1 MKHLVILCMLASL
14 LCSCGD
20 IGGTAPGPDM
30 DTIVD
35 EDWGDTV
42 PRDAESGD
50 LGDVDD
56 VVLDEADI
64 CTIEWTAVACTDHS
78 QCDDNVFCNG
88 EERCGKYEYGY
99 VCYRSTCHKPC
110 EAAPGEDPACHPC
123 VCIEDQQML
132 AYPLKDSDGDGY
144 VDMACAGDDCDDSD
158 KNAHP
163 GMADLCDSLDNN
175 CNALVD
181 EDGWKQPDGLEVANP
196 VSSAAAASSHHAIV
210 SLDDTWQAAWL
221 EDDGESFTIRFA
233 GIAYDVDE
241 EEVTVESRDLW
252 VVSGSDADDIT
263 ISDLSIIGSAGSYYV
278 AWVESAPDGDSVRIK
293 RHDTD
298 PAIPPGTLFESDTRI
313 YETVIKNL
321 HGSSVSAGLLFRMAA
336 DDDSGDFE
344 IYYVPVADFTDDPPE
359 EPAAPTRLTQAT
371 GFSGNPDAAPLP
383 DGGWMVVWEDER
395 DGNKEIYLRKIDFE
409 GNPDPG
415 MRMARRLTDAPVES
429 QEPAIAR
436 MGTGASEEYA
446 VVWTDGRNGVFE
458 IYSMIVDGGG
468 DQVSPELV
476 HPSPSENA
484 WQAAVIADAD
494 RQQYM
499 VAYSAGTFMRYDI
512 YMTFTDRETPRGLES
527 RTVRTS
533 EASLTKPVMAT
544 NCCDDVVAMLWQEI
558 VRGSSPSIHLEILQ
572 CTN

>member
-1 MKHLVILCMLASL
+1 MKHLVILYAAASV

-20 IGGTAPGPDM
+20 LGGATPGPGQ
-30 DTIVD
+30 DTMVD
-35 EDWGDTV
+35 VDGWDTV
-42 PRDAESGD
+42 PRDADSGD
-50 LGDVDD
+50 SGDVDD
-56 VVLDEADI
+56 MIIEEADA
-64 CTIEWTAVACTDHS
+64 CGIEITSITCTDHS

-88 EERCGKYEYGY
+88 EERCGKFADNYY
-99 VCYRSTCHKPC
+99 CYRWDCYKPC
-110 EAAPGEDPACHPC
+110 NEARGEDPACHPC

-132 AYPLKDSDGDGY
+132 VYPPKDSDVDGY
-144 VDMACAGDDCDDSD
+144 VDMACEGNDCDDDD

-181 EDGWKQPDGLEVANP
+181 EDGWKQPEGLDVSNP
-196 VSSAAAASSHHAIV
+196 VSSAAAASSHHVIV

-233 GIAYDVDE
+233 VIAYDLDE
-241 EEVTVESRDLW
+241 GEVTVESRDLW

-263 ISDLSIIGSAGSYYV
+263 ISDLSIIGSAGSYYAV
-278 AWVESAPDGDSVRIK
+278 WVESAPDGDSVRIK
-293 RHDTD
+293 RHDTGLTI
-298 PAIPPGTLFESDTRI
+298 IPRTLFASEERI
-313 YETVIKNL
+313 YEAIIMNS
-321 HGSSVSAGLLFRMAA
+321 GSSISAGLLFRMAA

-344 IYYVPVADFTDDPPE
+344 IYYLPVADFTGDPPE
-359 EPAAPTRLTQAT
+359 EPAAPTRLTEAT

-429 QEPAIAR
+429 QEPVIAR

-458 IYSMIVDGGG
+458 IYSMIVDGDG

-499 VAYSAGTFMRYDI
+499 VAYSAGTFMQYDI

-527 RTVRTS
+527 RAVRTS

-544 NCCDDVVAMLWQEI
+544 NCCDDVVAMLWQE
-558 VRGSSPSIHLEILQ
+558 VLRGSSPSIHLEILQ
-572 CTN
+572 CSN